1 MIIDHIRAGG
11 SLKNLKRD
19 LLLLAKLSVDIAA
32 VTASG
37 RLFSTGQNNII
48 PGSSK
53 GSTNCNGRYSC
64 VSPVLAEAMHLVSTR
79 TDALFGLLEHGG
91 APQ

>member
-1 MIIDHIRAGG
+1 
-11 SLKNLKRD
+11 LT
-19 LLLLAKLSVDIAA
+19 AA
-32 VTASG
+32 VINALRESSRHGRSG

-64 VSPVLAEAMHLVSTR
+64 VSPVLAEAMNLVSTR
-79 TDALFGLLEHGG
+79 TNALFGLLENGG